1 MLNKKIVSCG
11 LTGIFGYFHTN
22 ISIKFGT
29 KFVCGINYKKKGS
42 ISLHLPVFSSSLKSI
57 KITKCKIS
65 ILFIPNFF
73 CKKIIIENIYSG
85 LKIIICISENI
96 SLNDLISIKFYCNK
110 YNIIFF
116 GPNSPGLILPFY
128 KIRIG
133 IFPLKY
139 IKNGLLIILSR
150 SGTLTYEA
158 IKISNKKI
166 GQYLCIGF
174 GGDFIIILNIKKIFP
189 LLVNYKKNVVLLI
202 GEIGGILEIVISKF
216 KKKKIFFFISGIFSP
231 SKKTMGHAGAVN
243 TKQNDILKKIKK
255 IKKNCILFNSLNNIN
270 LLI

>member
-22 ISIKFGT
+22 ISIKYGT
-29 KFVCGINYKKKGS
+29 NFVCGINYKKKGS
-42 ISLHLPVFSSSLKSI
+42 ISLHLPIFSSSFKSI

-65 ILFIPNFF
+65 ILFIPSLF

-85 LKIIICISENI
+85 LKIIVCISENI
-96 SLNDLISIKFYCNK
+96 SFNDLINIKFYCNK
-110 YNIIFF
+110 YKIIFI

-139 IKNGLLIILSR
+139 IKKGFLTILSR

-174 GGDFIIILNIKKIFP
+174 GGDYIIVLNIKKIIP
-189 LLVNYKKNVVLLI
+189 LLINNKKSIVLLI
-202 GEIGGILEIVISKF
+202 GEIGGILEIIISKF

-231 SKKTMGHAGAVN
+231 FEQTMGHAGAVN
-243 TKQNDILKKIKK
+243 MKQNDILKKIKK
-255 IKKNCILFNSLNNIN
+255 IKNKCILFNNLNNIN
-270 LLI
+270 ILI